1 MVAVKW
7 TYSKAGVDID
17 KQRLMQKSF
26 ISLVKSKAKGLGGYA
41 STFELGDKE
50 ITMHVDGVGTKV
62 LLLHKYK
69 RDWVAGWDC
78 LMVNANDV
86 ACEGFKVE
94 LYVDYLAAEKG
105 DPELAKEIAEGLA
118 KAGEAIGATLAGGE
132 TAIMPDVIKGYDVS
146 CTVLGLRVAKPK
158 EPEEGDKV
166 IAVASTGP
174 HANGYT
180 LIRKLIDS
188 KALDPEQ
195 YLDQLLAPVA
205 NYHNALLKAMIERKA
220 KWGAHVTG
228 GAFEKVHMRLPKG
241 LGLRLEA
248 WEVPEVFKAIVK
260 AGNLDPKEAYRTF
273 NMGVGL
279 LVIGDEG
286 AVRYFE
292 EEGLRAWVAGEVVRG
307 KTVIDTPWGRVEFG

>member
-1 MVAVKW
+1 MVGIRW
-7 TYSKAGVDID
+7 SYSKAGVDID

-26 ISLVKSKAKGLGGYA
+26 LTSIKSKAEGIGSYA
-41 STFELGDKE
+41 STFKLGNEE

-62 LLLHKYK
+62 ILLHKYE

-86 ACEGFKVE
+86 ACEGFKAE
-94 LYVDYLAAEKG
+94 LYVDYLASEAG
-105 DPELAKEIAEGLA
+105 DPKLAREIANGLA
-118 KAGEAIGATLAGGE
+118 KAGEALKATLAGGE
-132 TAIMPDVIKGYDVS
+132 TAIMPDVIKGYDIS
-146 CTVLGLRVAKPK
+146 CTVLGLRVAVPK
-158 EPEEGDKV
+158 EPKEGDKV

-188 KALDPEQ
+188 RALEPEP
-195 YLDQLLAPVA
+195 YLEQLLAPVA
-205 NYHNALLKAMIERKA
+205 NYHNALLKAMIDGKA

-241 LGLRLEA
+241 LGLKLEA

-260 AGNLDPKEAYRTF
+260 AGNLEPKEAYRTF

-279 LVIGDEG
+279 IVIGDEG
-286 AVRYFE
+286 AAKYFE

-307 KTVIDTPWGRVEFG
+307 NTTIDTPWGRVEFG